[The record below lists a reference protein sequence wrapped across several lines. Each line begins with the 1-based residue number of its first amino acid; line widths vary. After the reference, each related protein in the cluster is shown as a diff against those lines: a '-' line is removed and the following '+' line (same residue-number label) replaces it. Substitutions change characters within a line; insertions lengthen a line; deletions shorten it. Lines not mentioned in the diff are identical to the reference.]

1 VFTGVNLIQRW
12 ILKMATRNYKRER
25 QLQSTPIEL
34 AKNAARKKARR
45 IAAKSG
51 LVKKGDGKDVDHKNG
66 NALDNRKSNLRVKAA
81 SKNRSFPRNKK
92 AGKA

>member
-1 VFTGVNLIQRW
+1 MESRHI
-12 ILKMATRNYKRER
+12 KMATRNYKKE
-25 QLQSTPIEL
+25 
-34 AKNAARKKARR
+34 NANYKSRPEQVKKRTARNKARR
-45 IAAKSG
+45 MATKAG

-66 NALDNRKSNLRVKAA
+66 NPLDNRKSNLRVVKA

>member
-1 VFTGVNLIQRW
+1 VYIGVNLIQRW